1 MAQLHKNFVDLE
13 VKKLIERYLKKE
25 IERKYIQQILGIGKT
40 RFFALVKDYRKN
52 PNSFSIKYIRNS
64 ENKKISKDIEKNII
78 KELSVEKKFIEN
90 KNMPIKSYN
99 YSYIRNLLIEK
110 YDQKV
115 SLPTIID
122 RAKKHG
128 FYLKKPKKTHVHD
141 RQVLTNYVGE
151 LIQHDTSYHL
161 WSPYAQEKWYL
172 ITSLDDFSRYI
183 LYPGERNIMG
193 PYPGLRIRIS

>member
-99 YSYIRNLLIEK
+99 YSYQGL
-110 YDQKV
+110 
-115 SLPTIID
+115 
-122 RAKKHG
+122 
-128 FYLKKPKKTHVHD
+128 
-141 RQVLTNYVGE
+141 
-151 LIQHDTSYHL
+151 
-161 WSPYAQEKWYL
+161 AQ
-172 ITSLDDFSRYI
+172 
-183 LYPGERNIMG
+183 
-193 PYPGLRIRIS
+193 